1 MSLQRRLEVLR
12 FIAQDLELGLYLA
25 RHSRSEFI
33 GRTLARHVLVRAE
46 NFIVHADQ
54 LRKPLNVAGKDTR
67 DFVESKRIYREEFTQ
82 YFQVGRDK
90 LAGHVQD
97 LDFLTRIELW
107 HDVEVSKASFFVE
120 GAHEIYNGVGR
131 LGIAGFQ
138 PLDSFPELSDP
149 KLRHELD
156 GFAAENQWDGQVR
169 IASDPLA
176 PTRPGT
182 AMLMNFTPEH
192 QRASQ
197 LALIQR
203 WLNDQMRLYK
213 RVASFPNAERLL
225 RTRIVTDVVSFAD
238 CLITRKD
245 KKPEIEGLNDLLR
258 INKYATARKAACF
271 LDQFIQ
277 RFNYQS
283 LLKPL
288 RDARNSLGAH
298 VSVDD
303 STSLADVIADFDA
316 VSLKEMLEFFDDLG
330 FAFDRACR
338 DSEFLDAHL
347 RDDTPYHSLRGP
359 EHHEASPFD
368 PTLPEIHAKHQFES
382 RYNDVVVLHLQLD
395 RWIASGN
402 DHGEERSYWS
412 NAFTKSPMS
421 EHLMPHGEHAFEF
434 RLAHEVMLER
444 LRAVQSSH
452 EAGRLLQLIEWC
464 AGGSPRPLAEVLL
477 RYAAV
482 PGPLVISN
490 AALLKCLA
498 RVAKWHQTDAQSFV
512 KNCVNATLPDVRMQA
527 LVTAFDMIWWD
538 KLGKREGLQFTETLE
553 PLLAERA
560 ACEVIVA
567 LAAFAAMLRWG
578 PYADSDGYFQKDFDR
593 IRELLTTNLSKLGI
607 EPDMYSREVAGN
619 DFVALCL
626 VAHAALKARDDNTS
640 AFVILQAPGR
650 WIPHALTPEGHLNLA
665 LAMARR
671 GEAKKAIRIALRE
684 TTRFPENIEIAL
696 ARGLSRSMLNFEVAV
711 RPGRSHDR
719 LALKRQE
726 NRHEEECQKYR
737 KNARGRNEGWS
748 GADAALFAD
757 ARRAVERTRHATR
770 LRVSDRAARHHRAA
784 RARAHETRR
793 ARRSAQPRWQVR
805 SSGNGEKLTRA
816 WWQKGQVRA
825 ASRSHESQKRLE

>member
-1 MSLQRRLEVLR
+1 MSLQRKLEVLR

-25 RHSRSEFI
+25 RHSRSEFV

-138 PLDSFPELSDP
+138 LLDSFLELSDP

-258 INKYATARKAACF
+258 INKYATARKAASF

-338 DSEFLDAHL
+338 DSGFLDAHL
-347 RDDTPYHSLRGP
+347 RDDTPYYSLRGA

-368 PTLPEIHAKHQFES
+368 PALPEIHVKHQFET
-382 RYNDVVVLHLQLD
+382 RYDDVVVLSLQLD

-402 DHGEERSYWS
+402 ERGEEQFYWS
-412 NAFTKSPMS
+412 NAFTQSPMS
-421 EHLMPHGEHAFEF
+421 EHLMPYGEDAFEF

-452 EAGRLLQLIEWC
+452 EANRLLQLIEWC

-477 RYAAV
+477 RYAAA
-482 PGPLVISN
+482 PGQLVISN
-490 AALLKCLA
+490 AALLQCLA
-498 RVAKWHQTDAQSFV
+498 SVAKWHETGAQSFV
-512 KNCVNATLPDVRMQA
+512 KICVNATLPDVRMQA
-527 LVTAFDMIWWD
+527 LVTAFRMVLRD
-538 KLGKREGLQFTETLE
+538 KFHNVGNSKRDGLQFTETIE

-560 ACEVIVA
+560 ASEAIVA
-567 LAAFAAMLRWG
+567 LAAFAATLCWG
-578 PYADSDGYFQKDFDR
+578 TYADSEGYFQKDLDR

-607 EPDMYSREVAGN
+607 EPETYSAFVAKN
-619 DFVALCL
+619 DYVALCL
-626 VAHAALKARDDNTS
+626 VAHAELKMRNDNTS
-640 AFVILQAPGR
+640 AFVILAPGR
-650 WIPHALTPEGHLNLA
+650 WIPHAWTHAGRLYLA
-665 LAMARR
+665 LACARR
-671 GEAKKAIRIALRE
+671 GQAKKAIRLALQE
-684 TTRFPENIEIAL
+684 TTQFPGNIEIAMASL
-696 ARGLSRSMLNFEVAV
+696 EVMVEANSAA
-711 RPGRSHDR
+711 PEINELIGRLR
-719 LALKRQE
+719 KRYAL
-726 NRHEEECQKYR
+726 
-737 KNARGRNEGWS
+737 
-748 GADAALFAD
+748 DAAERDHLEKIEEW
-757 ARRAVERTRHATR
+757 AR
-770 LRVSDRAARHHRAA
+770 
-784 RARAHETRR
+784 
-793 ARRSAQPRWQVR
+793 
-805 SSGNGEKLTRA
+805 N
-816 WWQKGQVRA
+816 
-825 ASRSHESQKRLE
+825 ASKIP